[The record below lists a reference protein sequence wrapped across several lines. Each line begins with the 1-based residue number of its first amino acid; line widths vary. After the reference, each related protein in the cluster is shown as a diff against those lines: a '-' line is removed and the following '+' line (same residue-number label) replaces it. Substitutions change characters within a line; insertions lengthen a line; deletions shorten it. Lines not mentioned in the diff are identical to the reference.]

1 LQELWLQLLNGL
13 FVGLSLALVAAGLAL
28 VFGVLRIVN
37 FAQGELVML
46 GAYALVITNQIT
58 GSFAVATVV
67 SVVTAGVGGGLLM
80 YALLKPLQ
88 GRSPVLSL
96 LATLGLSLIL
106 RQLAVQVFGGFIRT
120 VDQPI
125 HLGIPVAGLQYP
137 VYDLLIA
144 LASVIALSGGYL
156 FLQRARF
163 GIWLRAAVDNS
174 AMAAALGVPLPRVYL
189 VAFILSAG
197 LSALAGALL
206 APVTAVYATLGQ
218 DVAVNAFIVVVAGG
232 LGNFNFR
239 GVALFALILG
249 EIQAVGSIWF
259 RPVAVQVFAIALVT
273 AVLVVRSRGRP
284 VFQSLYGGGGS
295 LERPTWWPMAAAG
308 VGVAAL
314 APLVLGGGS
323 ALQQAGMVLVFTLL
337 AAAVAV
343 LLRVGGV
350 LNVGI
355 GVIFGASAYAV
366 ALLSRADLAPGWLLA
381 GALLAACV
389 PALAYGLYASVASGI
404 EYMMLTFLT
413 TAAVSKLPIVVP
425 GLSGGANGLEVRNV
439 AHTAFGLDPLDGPG
453 FYLLSLLLACVSLA
467 IGWFVLSSQT
477 GRVAAAAGRNP
488 LRVASN
494 GYSLGVLRTLV
505 ALLAGVLAGLAGW
518 MYSAQARV
526 IGQDVLGLEV
536 SLNSLTYALIG
547 GVAQPILGSALG
559 TSLAHLVS
567 TLFGRSGSG
576 SSSLLVGVALLV
588 VVYVLPNGVLGLSL
602 PLARRDRPKVDPPP
616 AREPAALPVR
626 ARTP

>member
-46 GAYALVITNQIT
+46 GAYALVISNQIT
-58 GSFAVATVV
+58 RNFAVATLV
-67 SVVTAGVGGGLLM
+67 SVITVGLGGGLLL

-106 RQLAVQVFGGFIRT
+106 RQLAVQAFGGFIRT

-137 VYDLLIA
+137 VYDL
-144 LASVIALSGGYL
+144 VIAVVSVLALSAGYH

-189 VAFILSAG
+189 VAFILSAA

-218 DVAVNAFIVVVAGG
+218 DVAVSAFIVVVAGG

-239 GVALFALILG
+239 GVALFALLLG

-259 RPVAVQVFAIALVT
+259 RPVAVQVFAIALVIV
-273 AVLVVRSRGRP
+273 VLVVRSRGRP
-284 VFQSLYGGGGS
+284 VFQSLYAAGGP
-295 LERPTWWPMAAAG
+295 LERPGWWPIAAVG

-314 APLVLGGGS
+314 APLVLGAS

-366 ALLSRADLAPGWLLA
+366 ALLSGAGLAPAWLLV

-425 GLSGGANGLEVRNV
+425 GLSGGANGLELRDV
-439 AHTAFGLDPLDGPG
+439 ARTAFGLDPLDGPG
-453 FYLLSLLLACVSLA
+453 FYLLALVLACACLA
-467 IGWFVLSSQT
+467 VGWFVLSSQT
-477 GRVAAAAGRNP
+477 GRAAAAAGRNP
-488 LRVASN
+488 LRIASN
-494 GYSLGVLRTLV
+494 GYSLGALRTLV

-518 MYSAQARV
+518 MYSVQARV
-526 IGQDVLGLEV
+526 IGQDALGLDV

-547 GVAQPILGSALG
+547 GVSQPILGSALG

-567 TLFGRSGSG
+567 SVFGRSGGG
-576 SSSLLVGVALLV
+576 SSSLFVGLGLLV
-588 VVYVLPNGVLGLSL
+588 VVYLLPNGVLGLSL
-602 PLARRDRPKVDPPP
+602 PLARRGRPKVDPPP
-616 AREPAALPVR
+616 AREPAARPAS
-626 ARTP
+626 ARTR